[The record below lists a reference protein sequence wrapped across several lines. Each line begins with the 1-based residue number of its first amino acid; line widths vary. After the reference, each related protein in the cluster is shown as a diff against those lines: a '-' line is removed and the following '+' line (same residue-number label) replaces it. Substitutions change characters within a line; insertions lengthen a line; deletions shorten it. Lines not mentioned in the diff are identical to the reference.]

1 MDKDLIVA
9 IFTPTKGAA
18 KGAKGGMRG
27 IFGTG
32 YPVSEDLILTSRHVV
47 EPENRNRR
55 AKIRVR
61 WFYDKPAGG
70 KTSRWITIER
80 ENLVWA
86 GEGDLDAALI
96 RCRRPESLSRFRPGR
111 LVERQSRDG
120 ERWESSGFARANKR
134 EEIREPG
141 EFGGT
146 LRSQAEGKQFFE
158 VLEDAQPVAEDQWS
172 GVSGMPVCV
181 GSEILGVVKHV
192 PRHYD
197 HKKLEAVPTWR
208 LLQDEDFKKHLGLAD
223 DTQMRLERARQL
235 LLRLLERSEEVTRD
249 LAAALNPKRGC
260 GHIPDCRNWVVETL
274 LNETP
279 SLERLFDMAIG
290 VQDRR
295 RAKGDRP
302 GVRVT
307 AELMLTILPVI
318 QDAAVLSEVHRCKGD
333 ASICT
338 IALRTKLST
347 LAEIIMA
354 GVDRRAAQL
363 RPPATKL
370 VFPEGVAS
378 LPEPPESGRDADGKQ
393 FARDWRAHL
402 VETFDTDLA
411 QFSGAFRDYLK
422 ERFIPS
428 DFRSPHAGVS
438 EQELLDTVAAQL
450 RQEAE
455 AKQDRLTY
463 YFITRLPSSPKAREA
478 RETVLSELK
487 ADFPHIAFLR
497 LAGTEALNLEWSR
510 YGKLRD
516 LLYEDPEREV

>member
-1 MDKDLIVA
+1 M
-9 IFTPTKGAA
+9 PW
-18 KGAKGGMRG
+18 
-27 IFGTG
+27 

-47 EPENRNRR
+47 EPENRNRL

-61 WFYDKPAGG
+61 WFYDKSIRG
-70 KTSRWITIER
+70 KASGWNSIEKGD
-80 ENLVWA
+80 LVWI
-86 GEGDLDAALI
+86 GKGDLDAALI
-96 RCRRPESLSRFRPGR
+96 RCRRPASLSRFRLGQV
-111 LVERQSRDG
+111 VERRPRVD

-134 EEIREPG
+134 EEVREPG
-141 EFGGT
+141 DFGGT
-146 LRSQAEGKQFFE
+146 LRSMAEGDPYFE
-158 VLEDAQPVAEDQWS
+158 VLEDAKPVAEDQWS

-181 GSEILGVVKHV
+181 GSEILGVAKHV
-192 PRHYD
+192 PRNYD

-208 LLQDEDFKKHLGLAD
+208 LLEDKGFKKALGIDEEQA
-223 DTQMRLERARQL
+223 RLERARQL
-235 LLRLLERSEEVTRD
+235 LLRLLEHSDEATRD

-279 SLERLFDMAIG
+279 SLEQLFDMALG

-295 RAKGDRP
+295 RAKDDRP
-302 GVRVT
+302 GVRVA
-307 AELMLTILPVI
+307 AELILTILPAI
-318 QDAAVLSEVHRCKGD
+318 QDASVLSEVRRCKGD

-338 IALRTKLST
+338 IDLPTKLHT

-354 GVDRRAAQL
+354 GVDRRTARL
-363 RPPATKL
+363 RSLPTKYAD
-370 VFPEGVAS
+370 PEGVAS
-378 LPEPPESGRDADGKQ
+378 LPEPPESGRDPDGQQ

-402 VETFDTDLA
+402 RETFDTDEGR
-411 QFSGAFRDYLK
+411 FSGAFRDYLK

-428 DFRSPHAGVS
+428 HLRSRHAGAS

-463 YFITRLPSSPKAREA
+463 YFIARLPDNPKAREA
-478 RETVLSELK
+478 RETVLAELK

-497 LAGTEALNLEWSR
+497 LAGTEALDLEWSR

-516 LLYEDPEREV
+516 LLYQDPEREV